1 MIKVKEVATNV
12 ESAVQK
18 ISTAFLRNEKVTV
31 KYINRE
37 KNDIKDPKH
46 VAYGGLFATAEIS
59 IPAPTMDN
67 GKMKN
72 LLTDEEKTGLEH
84 ILKGVNLSIY
94 GDYWKVQAHKE
105 GVLPIFLGK
114 TELMLDLSDPYDYIK
129 YKVLLAS
136 PIVAGSLSEIRNKA
150 TYRFVMTS
158 EGEEMAREKDK
169 VGYKVMAFEAYVAH
183 KNDKAVLRYIL
194 RNLGKYTSK
203 NQKLDFLQIET
214 SKLIEKDPS
223 MFVSVA
229 GDSKLKVKVLI
240 EECVENGIVARKDEK
255 YYDLDGNPLSDGE
268 TPTMEVAAGYLSSP
282 LGQEMRL
289 TLEAKLK
296 NSKE

>member
-1 MIKVKEVATNV
+1 MSNKKAEAP
-12 ESAVQK
+12 VQE
-18 ISTAFLRNEKVTV
+18 ISTAFLKNEKVTV

-37 KNDIKDPKH
+37 NSDIKDPKH
-46 VAYGGLFATAEIS
+46 VAYGGLFATAEIAV
-59 IPAPTMDN
+59 PAPTMDN

-72 LLTDEEKTGLEH
+72 LLTDEEKAGLEH
-84 ILKGVNLSIY
+84 ILKGLNLSIY
-94 GDYWKVQAHKE
+94 GDFWKKEAHQK
-105 GVLPIFLGK
+105 GILPIYLGK
-114 TELMLDLSDPYDYIK
+114 NELVLDLSDPYDYIK
-129 YKVLLAS
+129 YKVLKAS
-136 PIVAGSLSEIRNKA
+136 PIVAENFNEIRNKA
-150 TYRFVMTS
+150 TYRFVMTA
-158 EGEEMAREKDK
+158 EGEEMTREKDK

-203 NQKLDFLQIET
+203 NQKIDFLQVET

-223 MFVSVA
+223 LFVSVA
-229 GDSKLKVKVLI
+229 GDKLLKVKVLI

-268 TPTMEVAAGYLSSP
+268 TPTIQVAAGYLSSP

-289 TLEAKLK
+289 ALEAKLK
-296 NSKE
+296 NSRD